1 MFARILITNLRVP
14 LSDHDRLLF
23 MQLNG
28 NLRLGQSGQRHE
40 DLSGIQV
47 EIYFDKKLLL
57 LFLRFP

>member
-1 MFARILITNLRVP
+1 
-14 LSDHDRLLF
+14 

-47 EIYFDKKLLL
+47 AKNFDKKMLL
-57 LFLRFP
+57 LFLRFS